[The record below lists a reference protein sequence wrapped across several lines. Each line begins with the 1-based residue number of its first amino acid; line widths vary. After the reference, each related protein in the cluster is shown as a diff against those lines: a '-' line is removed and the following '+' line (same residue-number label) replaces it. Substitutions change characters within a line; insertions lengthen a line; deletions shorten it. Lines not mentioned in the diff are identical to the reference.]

1 MRLVVPCLIALL
13 SSALLAA
20 DTPNNSQSSKPSTR
34 LDIASG
40 TLISGSGAPIEV
52 RSFKTTIEKG
62 ENHPGRN
69 KEEKSGPTVVTIA
82 SGTAFLTVDSLSKLL
97 NSKFGERGLQD
108 IKVSED
114 KGRVKITGTAK
125 KKVSVPFTIEGPIT
139 LAPNGFIR
147 LGTEKVQVA
156 KLPGLADLLGVKP
169 DKLVGDGS
177 VKGVKAEKD
186 AILFD
191 PDLLWG
197 LPVHGRVTRLAFNG
211 KGLLLVFGEQ
221 KPSAGKR

>member
-1 MRLVVPCLIALL
+1 MRRAAPFLLALVSVAV
-13 SSALLAA
+13 LAA
-20 DTPNNSQSSKPSTR
+20 DTPNNSEPRKPPTR

-52 RSFKTTIEKG
+52 RSLKTTIEKG
-62 ENHPGRN
+62 ENHP
-69 KEEKSGPTVVTIA
+69 EKGKKAESGQTAITIA
-82 SGTAFLTVDSLSKLL
+82 SGTAFLSIDSLSKLL

-108 IKVSED
+108 IKVSND
-114 KGRVKITGTAK
+114 KGQVKITGTAK
-125 KKVSVPFTIEGPIT
+125 KKMSVPFTIEGPVT

-147 LGTEKVQVA
+147 LSTEKVQVA
-156 KLPGLADLLGVKP
+156 KVPGLADLLGVKP

-211 KGLLLVFGEQ
+211 KGLLLVFGDQ
-221 KPSAGKR
+221 KPAAGKR